1 MMGDRCFQSDVTKM
15 RTRWRATPFGEV
27 LAVIFG
33 LGEMVETVEVGSS
46 NLTRLLALV
55 IALVAVSVVILWYLS
70 RTIGNC
76 GAITVKVNDLR
87 WVRLAD
93 FWS

>member
-1 MMGDRCFQSDVTKM
+1 MGDKCRRSDVTKM

-33 LGEMVETVEVGSS
+33 LGEMVEVVEVGSS
-46 NLTRLLALV
+46 NLTRLFVLF
-55 IALVAVSVVILWYLS
+55 IALVAVSVVMLKFLS
-70 RTIGNC
+70 RTIKNC
-76 GAITVKVNDLR
+76 EAIRVSVNDLR
-87 WVRLAD
+87 FDRLAY